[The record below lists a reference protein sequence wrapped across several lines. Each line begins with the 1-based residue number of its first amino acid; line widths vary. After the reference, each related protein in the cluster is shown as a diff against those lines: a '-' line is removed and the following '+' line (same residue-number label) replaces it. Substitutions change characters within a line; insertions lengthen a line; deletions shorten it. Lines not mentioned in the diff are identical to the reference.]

1 MAKALTSEQYGLIQA
16 HKHLPYR
23 DIAAKAGCSLG
34 MVSKVLTPPDP
45 TLPRDAPGPTDVD
58 RAVERAGRLTA
69 VDLTADDTYR
79 DCIADLTRAGQIAA
93 DGEDVARMVSV
104 QRARAAVTKM
114 REDARPV
121 PPPDEDKALD
131 MIAAARRAR
140 AMLWQLLGT
149 SPEVGPD
156 GR

>member
-1 MAKALTSEQYGLIQA
+1 VAKSLTPEQYERIHA
-16 HKHLPYR
+16 YKHLPYR
-23 DIAAKAGCSLG
+23 DIAAKAGCSSG
-34 MVSKVLTPPDP
+34 MVSKVLAPPAP
-45 TLPRDAPGPTDVD
+45 TLPQDASGPSDVD

-79 DCIADLTRAGQIAA
+79 ECIADLTRAGQIAA
-93 DGEDVARMVSV
+93 EGEDVARMVSV
-104 QRARAAVTKM
+104 TRARAAVTKM

-121 PPPDEDKALD
+121 PPPDEDRAPD
-131 MIAAARRAR
+131 MLIYARRAR